1 MLNIMFQTRRIS
13 QCSAPSRASTT
24 PTEALNMLNIIGIS
38 GPAQSGKST
47 LAGEFRRLIE
57 FRGLAF
63 HEKPFAGPLKAM
75 LAAAGVDISEQG
87 KNIPDARFGAT
98 PRVLMQTLG
107 TEWGRSLNP
116 DCWLNVWRSQ
126 LPHDGWVLVPDVR
139 FDNEAE
145 IIRELGGIIIHI
157 QRKPTAEML
166 AVPAH
171 ASETGITKHKSD
183 IIFRNDRGIEK
194 MAAIA
199 ANILDNA
206 K

>member
-1 MLNIMFQTRRIS
+1 
-13 QCSAPSRASTT
+13 
-24 PTEALNMLNIIGIS
+24 MLNIIGIS

-47 LAGEFRRLIE
+47 LAGEFRRLVE
-57 FRGLAF
+57 FRGLPF

-126 LPHDGWVLVPDVR
+126 LPLDGWVLVPDVR
-139 FDNEAE
+139 FDNEADA
-145 IIRELGGIIIHI
+145 IRELGGQIIHI
-157 QRKPTAEML
+157 VRKQTAEMG

-171 ASETGITKHKSD
+171 RSEAGIKRNKSD

-194 MAAIA
+194 MAQLA